1 MLESGRVDYL
11 MKEQNHLQR
20 FMINQLYSVWKLVR
34 NQAIEGFVLRLVL
47 LRSSSIPSKK
57 QQSDLLL
64 SIVNYAKSEGTG
76 SA

>member
-1 MLESGRVDYL
+1 

-64 SIVNYAKSEGTG
+64 SIVNYAKFEGTG